1 MAVPGFETFR
11 SQLMGFDPAG
21 HLEGYLCHVEVPGR
35 SLRVRT
41 NSCGSTR
48 CGEFDMQHTNLI
60 MCCTQLLLQTT
71 DFLAGGVLH
80 GGESLLQFQVLVA
93 DLKCL

>member
-1 MAVPGFETFR
+1 
-11 SQLMGFDPAG
+11 MGCTPAG
-21 HLEGYLCHVEVPGR
+21 HLEGYLCQEEVLGR

-41 NSCGSTR
+41 TSCGSTR

-60 MCCTQLLLQTT
+60 MSCTQGQLQAT
-71 DFLAGGVLH
+71 DFLAIGVVH
-80 GGESLLQFQVLVA
+80 GTASLLQFQVVVP